1 MVPSSS
7 LGGGC
12 PDDVAPHLNPL
23 LPRGE
28 EALGITQGRLRW
40 IKILFRKNMGW

>member
-23 LPRGE
+23 PPRGE
-28 EALGITQGRLRW
+28 EVLGIRQGGL
-40 IKILFRKNMGW
+40 K